1 MNRKRVSK
9 IIEDT
14 KKNYSSY
21 NSITLTSL
29 RVKMSCQ
36 QNCNDNRIAC
46 ILICLHYPIYPRAI
60 IISYMV

>member
-1 MNRKRVSK
+1 MNGKRISK

-14 KKNYSSY
+14 KNKLF

-29 RVKMSCQ
+29 SVKMSYQ

-46 ILICLHYPIYPRAI
+46 ILICLHYPIYPSAI
-60 IISYMV
+60 TISYMV